1 LSAREGASAVVGLTL
16 PTMMKKLISLA
27 VVAALAVFAVKKLQD
42 S

>member
-1 LSAREGASAVVGLTL
+1 MVGLTL
-16 PTMMKKLISLA
+16 PTMMKKLIILA

>member
-1 LSAREGASAVVGLTL
+1 
-16 PTMMKKLISLA
+16 MMKKLIILA